1 MALSAGYMPRRPN
14 VISDIIDDEVVIID
28 MTTGAYYSLDRCGTV
43 VWQALEAGL
52 TVDEAIEQVQQRYD
66 GEPAAVAQA
75 VAQLV
80 ARLEEEKLMLA
91 RPAGAAGKTG
101 ALPPATGSR
110 QPFAPPVL
118 QKYDDMQD
126 LIMLDPIHQVD
137 ETGWPARKPAASA
150 P

>member
-1 MALSAGYMPRRPN
+1 MALSAGYMSRRPN

-28 MTTGAYYSLDRCGTV
+28 MATGAYYSLDRCGAL

-52 TVDEAIEQVQQRYD
+52 SVAEVIEQVRQRYD
-66 GEPAAVAQA
+66 GEPEAMAQA
-75 VAQLV
+75 VEQLV
-80 ARLEEEKLMLA
+80 AQLEQETLMLP
-91 RPAGAAGKTG
+91 RPADAAGAG
-101 ALPPATGSR
+101 AWLAPSGER

-137 ETGWPARKPAASA
+137 ETGWPARKPVSSSR
-150 P
+150 